1 MTIPSSVAKPCQ
13 CRPTF
18 ALTRTISLFI
28 NRSYLFQPILRAACG
43 FVRSAGPTL
52 MNPIKKILWLYLVL
66 LPACVDPALGADGRY
81 SIHTSGLNS
90 SVYVNMLYFANLI
103 NQYATDFTLITLPS
117 EGGPSNMVSVNE
129 GRASFGTSTAESVKE
144 AHDGTGEFQGR
155 PQGRIRHVASFGFS
169 LMFIYTHPASDIQ
182 SISDLKGR
190 KIVYGGGTG
199 SALLGK
205 QILEVYGLAA
215 DVVATRGDTEKARQ
229 ALEKREIDAVFSIA
243 RLPVPAYTDMV
254 KRQTLKIIPL
264 DPPQIKALQQRSPL
278 YVEVDIKNYYP
289 DYSPSARAVG
299 LPGPLVTRDD
309 VNANVIYQMLKIVY
323 SRMADLQKMNDG
335 FRGESP
341 ATGLRGQAVPLHA
354 GSEKFFKEFEA
365 KK

>member
-1 MTIPSSVAKPCQ
+1 MNPVGK
-13 CRPTF
+13 
-18 ALTRTISLFI
+18 ISL
-28 NRSYLFQPILRAACG
+28 LCLGLLALRI
-43 FVRSAGPTL
+43 S
-52 MNPIKKILWLYLVL
+52 
-66 LPACVDPALGADGRY
+66 GAFGAEARH

-90 SVYVNMLYFANLI
+90 SVYVNMLYFANLV

-144 AHDGTGEFQGR
+144 AHDGGGEFLGR

-169 LMFIYTHPASDIQ
+169 LMFIYTHPESGIR

-190 KIVYGGGTG
+190 KIIYGGGTG

-205 QILEVYGLAA
+205 QILDVYGIAA
-215 DVVATRGDTEKARQ
+215 DVIATRGDTEKARQ
-229 ALEKREIDAVFSIA
+229 ALEKKEIDAVFSIA
-243 RLPVPAYTDMV
+243 RLPVPAYSEMA

-264 DPPQIKALQQRSPL
+264 DAPRIQALQQRSPL
-278 YVEVDIKNYYP
+278 YLDVDIKTFYP
-289 DYSPSARAVG
+289 DYPQSARAVG

-309 VNANVIYQMLKIVY
+309 MNPSVVYQMLKIVY
-323 SRMADLQKMNDG
+323 SRMGELQKMNDG
-335 FRGESP
+335 FGGESP
-341 ATGLRGQAVPLHA
+341 ATGLRGQAIPLHA
-354 GSEKFFKEFEA
+354 GAEKFFKEFGV